1 MKKKNRLQ
9 MLAALLAATL
19 SMALTSPIA
28 AKANEEY
35 NIEKKEEV
43 SADTG
48 RIYYLKNSHGD
59 VIGQMDENGNVLP
72 TVFYM
77 PESSTMKPVAFI
89 I

>member
-9 MLAALLAATL
+9 LLAALLVATL
-19 SMALTSPIA
+19 SMALTSPID

-35 NIEKKEEV
+35 NVGTTKEV
-43 SADTG
+43 STDTG

-59 VIGQMDENGNVLP
+59 VIGQMDENGKVLP

-77 PESSTMKPVAFI
+77 PESSTMKPVVCTI
-89 I
+89 

>member
-1 MKKKNRLQ
+1 MKKKNRLR

-19 SMALTSPIA
+19 SMALTSPIV

-35 NIEKKEEV
+35 NVDTTKETNAE
-43 SADTG
+43 TG

-59 VIGQMDENGNVLP
+59 IIGQIDENGNVL
-72 TVFYM
+72 TIGFYM
-77 PESSTMKPVAFI
+77 PESSMMKPAAFI

>member
-35 NIEKKEEV
+35 NV
-43 SADTG
+43 SQHHQAYSGSGNHFAGGNYMDHTH
-48 RIYYLKNSHGD
+48 IYNIHVPYIYD
-59 VIGQMDENGNVLP
+59 
-72 TVFYM
+72 
-77 PESSTMKPVAFI
+77 
-89 I
+89 

>member
-28 AKANEEY
+28 AKANEDY
-35 NIEKKEEV
+35 NVDITKETN
-43 SADTG
+43 ADTG

-59 VIGQMDENGNVLP
+59 VIGQMDENGKVPP

-77 PESSTMKPVAFI
+77 PESSMMKPAAFI